1 MPRRISTFLIGPPRC
16 ATTSIIDVFRA
27 HPELS
32 VSTPKEL
39 KFFSIHYDTSLD
51 YAMLDDSYDDVDLTR
66 VYCNPIDCNMMYV
79 RDRIH
84 LYNPC
89 ADIIMGVRHPIERA
103 ISHWGI
109 HRYKLP
115 IGRVK
120 NIWDEFDHNAKT
132 FSLNKFKSEGDFIPY
147 CNQYGS
153 CTVPQYL
160 ECSMYNNIYE
170 MYKAR
175 FEDVMVYDTFR
186 LVRDWPLT
194 IDDVLD
200 FIGVCPTQVASAPE
214 SNSIGSWGG
223 HIPMA
228 EYVREF
234 KNRYPEIVYLY
245 RTEAIALDRALGT
258 NYYEEWAL

>member
-1 MPRRISTFLIGPPRC
+1 MSKRISAFLIGPPRC

-32 VSTPKEL
+32 VSNPKEL
-39 KFFSIHYDTSLD
+39 KFFSIHYDTAHD
-51 YAMLDDSYDDVDLTR
+51 YAMLDDYYDDVELTR

-84 LYNPC
+84 FYNPN
-89 ADIIMGVRHPIERA
+89 ANILMGVRNPIERA

-109 HRYKLP
+109 HKFNLP

-120 NIWDEFDHNAKT
+120 NIWDEFDQNVKT

-153 CTVPQYL
+153 CTAPQYL
-160 ECSMYNNIYE
+160 ECSMYNNMYE
-170 MYKAR
+170 MYKAK
-175 FEDVMVYDTFR
+175 FESIMVYDTFR
-186 LVRDWPLT
+186 LMHDWPLT
-194 IDDVLD
+194 MDDVLD
-200 FIGVCPTQVASAPE
+200 FIGVGPTNLDHAPV
-214 SNSIGSWGG
+214 SHSMSKYGY
-223 HIPMA
+223 HIPMS
-228 EYVREF
+228 EYVQEF
-234 KNRYPEIVYLY
+234 KHRYHEIVYLY

-258 NYYEEWAL
+258 NFYEEWEL